1 MERPLPKILVVS
13 HNSFSAVQNNGK
25 TLQALF
31 EGWPSDRIAQ
41 LFFHDEVPNF
51 EVCKNFFRITDADV
65 FRAIIRNNGNCGQ
78 NVKESKVIKKTIN
91 VSKGISF
98 QNLFKLMAKYK
109 LEVMYLLRDLIWS
122 SNRWKTNKFLEWL
135 DRFSPEVV
143 FFVGSNYRFSY
154 NIALWIAN
162 ERNIPFMLFCT
173 DDYVTSK
180 PTTNLFW
187 WIKYWG
193 VKNRFIKAIN
203 IAKRVF
209 VIGDAMANEYSSR
222 FGRECTVIMNS
233 VDIPKIFPN
242 YKKSDRKYIKL
253 VYAGNLGLN
262 RWQPLTEIN
271 EYLMELRKNDIYGK
285 MYIYSLNVPSGKVF
299 NALNNPPSM
308 GYYGSLKGDQLKKE
322 IQDADIVIHVE
333 SFDKKNRH
341 LTRLSMSTKIPEYL
355 ALGKCILAYGPS
367 DVASIKYLIDNNA
380 AVVACNRN
388 ELKQKLDLLLNG
400 IISKSKMGRKA
411 YDLAIRKHQRTR
423 LADLL

>member
-1 MERPLPKILVVS
+1 MKRPLRKILVVS
-13 HNSFSAVQNNGK
+13 HNSFSAVRNNGK
-25 TLQALF
+25 TLQSLF
-31 EGWPSDRIAQ
+31 GGWPSDKIAQ
-41 LFFHDEVPNF
+41 LFFHDEIPNF
-51 EVCKNFFRITDADV
+51 EVCKHFFRITDADV
-65 FRAIIRNNGNCGQ
+65 FRAIMRNNGDCGQ
-78 NVKESKVIKKTIN
+78 KIKDNRVIKKNIN
-91 VSKGISF
+91 ISKGISF
-98 QNLFKLMAKYK
+98 QNLFKLMAKYR
-109 LEVMYLLRDLIWS
+109 LEVMFLLRDLMWG
-122 SNRWKTNKFLEWL
+122 SNRWKTKKLLEWL
-135 DRFSPEVV
+135 DCFSPEVV

-162 ERNIPFMLFCT
+162 ERNIPFILYCT
-173 DDYVTSK
+173 DDYVTPK
-180 PTTNLFW
+180 LTANIFW

-193 VKNRFIKAIN
+193 VKKRFKKAIN
-203 IAKRVF
+203 IAERVF

-233 VDIPKIFPN
+233 VDVPKIFPN

-262 RWQPLTEIN
+262 RWHPLIEIN
-271 EYLMELRKNDIYGK
+271 ECLMDLRKNDIYGK
-285 MYIYSLNVPSGKVF
+285 MYVYSPNVPRQKVV
-299 NALNNPPSM
+299 NALNNTPSM
-308 GYYGSLKGDQLKKE
+308 GYHGSLKTVQLKKE

-380 AVVACNRN
+380 AVVACNRS
-388 ELKQKLDLLLNG
+388 ELRQKLDFLLSG
-400 IISKSKMGRKA
+400 IISKDEIGRKA